1 MGRSPSGPETQ
12 ANLAMKH
19 SQQGKP
25 LANVAAMRGMLTQ
38 SSTVELSADVT
49 AGELCTLYHMGPR
62 RAAQLLSVLCDNARN
77 E

>member
-1 MGRSPSGPETQ
+1 
-12 ANLAMKH
+12 MKH

-49 AGELCTLYHMGPR
+49 AGELCTLCHMDPR
-62 RAAQLLSVLCDNARN
+62 RETPVLCDNARN